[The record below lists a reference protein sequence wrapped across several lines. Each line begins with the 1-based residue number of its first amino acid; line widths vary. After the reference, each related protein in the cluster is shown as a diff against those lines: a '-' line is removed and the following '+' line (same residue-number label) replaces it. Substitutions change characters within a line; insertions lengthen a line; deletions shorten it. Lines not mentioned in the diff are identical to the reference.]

1 MALEVG
7 RGQVI
12 AHRWRAHQLDRE
24 PGAASGLD
32 DVAMLDVGVQDT
44 GPVAARWALVNR
56 GLASYDE
63 AEALLAWTVR
73 SSPHLYR
80 RADAAAVAVA
90 TAPLS
95 ENDAARRVFDAS
107 KPLRQAGIPVL
118 EALAVIAR
126 TQRALVRKPTV
137 KGDLSTSLTE
147 RLEPHSLRYCRPC
160 DAIHAWE
167 NPFRMAPLQAG
178 LELQPGTSPP
188 VLQRITGLR
197 PLYFR
202 TPGTQ
207 AEPRFDQVRGYL
219 HYFGPARPQEVAA
232 HLDSAVKDVR
242 AHWPDDA
249 VPVDVD
255 GFPGVSGDRFAL
267 EEDVASLTSGPERAG
282 RVRLLAPF
290 DPWLQLRERATLV
303 DDRARAKDLWRNL
316 GRPGAVVV
324 DGEVVGT
331 WRPKSAGA
339 RLTITWEPWARLA
352 KAQVARAEHE
362 AGLLAEVRGQV
373 LAGFVRAD

>member
-1 MALEVG
+1 MAPRVSRE
-7 RGQVI
+7 QVI
-12 AHRWRAHQLDRE
+12 AHRWRAHELDRDA
-24 PGAASGLD
+24 GAASGLD

-63 AEALLAWTVR
+63 AEAMLAWTVR

-80 RADAAAVAVA
+80 RVDAAAVAVA

-95 ENDAARRVFDAS
+95 ENDAAKRVFDAS

-126 TQRALVRKPTV
+126 TQRDLVRKPTA
-137 KGDLSTSLTE
+137 KGDLSTALTE

-160 DAIHAWE
+160 ATVHAWE
-167 NPFRMAPLQAG
+167 NPFRMAPLQGG
-178 LELQPGTSPP
+178 LELLPGTSPP
-188 VLQRITGLR
+188 VLRRIEGLR
-197 PLYFR
+197 PPYFR
-202 TPGTQ
+202 RPGTE

-219 HYFGPARPQEVAA
+219 HFFGPARPQEVAA
-232 HLDSAVKDVR
+232 HLDSAVKEIR

-255 GFPGVSGDRFAL
+255 AFPGVSGERFAL
-267 EEDVASLTSGPERAG
+267 EEDVASLASAPERAG

-303 DDRARAKDLWRNL
+303 EDRTRAKDLWRNL
-316 GRPGAVVV
+316 GRPGAIVV

-339 RLTITWEPWARLA
+339 RLTITWEPWLRLT
-352 KAQVARAEHE
+352 KAQVVQAEHE
-362 AGLLAEVRGQV
+362 AGLLAEVRGQE
-373 LAGFVRAD
+373 LAGFVRAG

>member
-1 MALEVG
+1 MAPQVSRE
-7 RGQVI
+7 QVI
-12 AHRWRAHQLDRE
+12 AHRWRAHELDRD

-95 ENDAARRVFDAS
+95 EIDAAKRVFDAS

-118 EALAVIAR
+118 EALAVIAQ
-126 TQRALVRKPTV
+126 TQRDLVRRPTV
-137 KGDLSTSLTE
+137 KGALSTALTD

-160 DAIHAWE
+160 DAVHAWE
-167 NPFRMAPLQAG
+167 NPFRMAPLQGG

-188 VLQRITGLR
+188 VLQRIPGLR

-202 TPGTQ
+202 RPGTD

-219 HYFGPARPQEVAA
+219 RFFGPARPQEVAA
-232 HLDSAVKDVR
+232 HLDSAVKEVK

-249 VPVDVD
+249 VPVEVD
-255 GFPGVSGDRFAL
+255 GFPGVSGARFAL
-267 EEDVASLTSGPERAG
+267 EEDVASLASGPDRAG

-303 DDRARAKDLWRNL
+303 EDRTRAKDLWRNL

-339 RLTITWEPWARLA
+339 RLTITWEPWARLT
-352 KAQVARAEHE
+352 KAQVVRAEHE
-362 AGLLAEVRGQV
+362 AAVLAEVRGQQ

>member
-1 MALEVG
+1 MAPEVS
-7 RGQVI
+7 REQVI
-12 AHRWRAHQLDRE
+12 AHRWRAHQLDRD

-56 GLASYDE
+56 GLASYDG
-63 AEALLAWTVR
+63 AEAVLAWTVR

-95 ENDAARRVFDAS
+95 ENDAAKRVFDAS
-107 KPLRQAGIPVL
+107 KPLRQAGVPVL

-126 TQRALVRKPTV
+126 TQRDLVRKPTV
-137 KGDLSTSLTE
+137 KGDLSTALSE

-167 NPFRMAPLQAG
+167 NPFRMAPLQGG

-188 VLQRITGLR
+188 VLQRIPGLR

-202 TPGTQ
+202 TAGTE

-219 HYFGPARPQEVAA
+219 RFYGPARPQEVAA

-249 VPVDVD
+249 VPVDID

-267 EEDVASLTSGPERAG
+267 EEDVASLTSEPEHAG

-303 DDRARAKDLWRNL
+303 DDRTRAKDLWRNL

-339 RLTITWEPWARLA
+339 RLTITWEPWARLT
-352 KAQVARAEHE
+352 KAQVAQAEHE
-362 AGLLAEVRGQV
+362 AGELAEVRGQE
-373 LAGFVRAD
+373 LAGFVSAG